1 MNKKAKKELDKFKET
16 NLLIERCLK
25 LLAKCNMDI
34 TKICLDVVRGT
45 ERLLEAD
52 IPDAKS
58 MLMQQGAL
66 ELCKI
71 ISAVLNKCSD
81 EYKKESEILKGL
93 ANG

>member
-1 MNKKAKKELDKFKET
+1 MTIKQIEKYKET
-16 NLLIERCLK
+16 NLLIERCFKALM
-25 LLAKCNMDI
+25 KCNIDI
-34 TKICLDVVRGT
+34 TKICLDVAKGAEKLV
-45 ERLLEAD
+45 EAD

-71 ISAVLNKCSD
+71 ISVVLKKSRV
-81 EYKKESEILKGL
+81 EFGKESEILKGL

>member
-1 MNKKAKKELDKFKET
+1 MNKKQLDICKKT
-16 NLLIERCLK
+16 NLTIERCFKALM
-25 LLAKCNMDI
+25 KCNIDI
-34 TKICLDVVRGT
+34 TKICLDVAKGAEKLV
-45 ERLLEAD
+45 EAD

-71 ISAVLNKCSD
+71 ISAVLNKCRD
-81 EYKKESEILKGL
+81 EYKKEREILKGL